1 MIDDRPMQDQ
11 WYLRSKVLP
20 FNLLITKPGDQVYIT
35 DESLEYLYQ
44 ICSTIVVVRLTKSAP
59 PGESAI
65 VVRKP
70 GRTSRIKGET
80 EPTPSIPGK
89 VDRKFAFILPPKLVL
104 NLS

>member
-1 MIDDRPMQDQ
+1 MIADRPMQDQ

-65 VVRKP
+65 VFRKP
-70 GRTSRIKGET
+70 SRTSRIKGAT

-104 NLS
+104 KLS